1 MMTTGRNQDSK
12 YILTKISENSFVCFM
27 ESTIWFYELWGFQI
41 HFVDV
46 IDIEDKIEDEISNIG
61 YVSQTQIAISPKA
74 TPKLFIMNIETF
86 EI

>member
-1 MMTTGRNQDSK
+1 
-12 YILTKISENSFVCFM
+12 M

-61 YVSQTQIAISPKA
+61 YVSQT
-74 TPKLFIMNIETF
+74 
-86 EI
+86 